1 MRLKMSLTK
10 QLIIMLVISSIIPLM
25 VIGILNYNQLK
36 GNIQDSFN
44 STLKQNT
51 EKIGAEI
58 QSDVKANMESTDM
71 LSKDP
76 NAMAILSNADSE
88 KWLLESF
95 NSFISTHKDVTS
107 AYLGTSNGR
116 MIMSPKEE
124 LPDGYNPTTRDWYK
138 NAIKNKG
145 HVILTEPY
153 MDASENNGY
162 VVTYAEAV
170 TDKTTGKVVGVI
182 GLDIKIEKLSE
193 TIAATKI
200 GNGGY
205 AALLSQSGMVVAHK
219 NSTLLGKTSKDLS
232 WIKDVQS
239 LKGETKILNIDG
251 SRFYVNKMTDK
262 DSGWDIASF
271 IPESELLSTVAK
283 TRNTALVILAISLAV
298 ALFAGVSFSRAINDP
313 LKNMSGI
320 LQKVGEGDFTD
331 KVSDNG
337 KNAPEIA
344 MITKAVN
351 VMINNMVSILN
362 KIKADSTEIK
372 DSAEKLASITEQSNS
387 VGEEVSK
394 AVQDIAEGA
403 SIQANKLTESSEMVN
418 DLGDELTKSIKEAD
432 IMLDA
437 SDKVK
442 VSTQEG
448 INVINNLK
456 NTYKENSEATQ
467 ALVKEV
473 EILINNSNQIGT
485 ITDTIQGITEQT
497 NLLALNAS
505 IEAARA
511 GEAGKGFAVVAE
523 EVRKLAEQSAGSASQ
538 IYAVVSEMK
547 KSVDSV
553 LTKVKHTDDLNK
565 KTEESVKVTYGS
577 FDMIEKS
584 ASELQKSIN
593 AVSTLLSSIENKKNV
608 MIDKISE
615 IAALSEETAATTEQV
630 SASSEEQSAGL
641 QEVVSSAESLSN
653 LADSFDQIVNKF
665 KIS

>member
-1 MRLKMSLTK
+1 MRLKISLAK
-10 QLIIMLVISSIIPLM
+10 QLIIMLVISSIIPIT

-36 GNIQDSFN
+36 YNIQDSFN

-51 EKIGAEI
+51 ERIGAEI

-71 LSKDP
+71 LSQDP
-76 NAMAILSNADSE
+76 NAMAILRNADSE
-88 KWLLESF
+88 KWLPESF

-107 AYLGTSNGR
+107 AYLGTINGK
-116 MIMSPKEE
+116 MVLSPKGE
-124 LPDGYNPTTRDWYK
+124 LPAGYDPRTRDWYK
-138 NAIKNKG
+138 EAMENKG

-153 MDASENNGY
+153 EDANKNGF
-162 VVTYAEAV
+162 VATYAEAV
-170 TDKTTGKVVGVI
+170 TDKATGKVVGVI
-182 GLDIKIEKLSE
+182 GLDIKIAKLSE
-193 TIAATKI
+193 TIANTKI

-205 AALLSQSGMVVAHK
+205 IALLSQDGMVVAHN
-219 NSTLLGKTSKDLS
+219 NSKLLGKTSKDIS

-298 ALFAGVSFSRAINDP
+298 ALFAGISFSRSINDP
-313 LKNMSGI
+313 LKNMSSV

-331 KVSDNG
+331 KVSDSG

-344 MITKAVN
+344 MIIKAVN
-351 VMINNMVSILN
+351 GMINNMVSILN
-362 KIKADSTEIK
+362 KIRSDSTEIK
-372 DSAEKLASITEQSNS
+372 DSAEKLVSITEQSNS

-403 SIQANKLTESSEMVN
+403 SMQANKLTESSEMVS

-432 IMLDA
+432 IMLNA

-448 INVINNLK
+448 INVINNLR
-456 NTYKENSEATQ
+456 NAYKENSEATQ

-538 IYAVVSEMK
+538 IYTVVSEMK

-553 LTKVKHTDDLNK
+553 LNKVKHTDDLNK

-593 AVSTLLSSIENKKNV
+593 AVSGLLSSIEEKKNV
-608 MIDKISE
+608 VIDKISE
-615 IAALSEETAATTEQV
+615 IAALSQETAATTEQV